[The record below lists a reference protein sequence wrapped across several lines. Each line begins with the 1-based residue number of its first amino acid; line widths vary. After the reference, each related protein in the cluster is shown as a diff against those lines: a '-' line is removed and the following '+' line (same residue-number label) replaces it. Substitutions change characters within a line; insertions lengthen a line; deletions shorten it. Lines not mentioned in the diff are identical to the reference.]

1 MFDNIENNEVVI
13 ANAETVNTNSEKRL
27 LGVNYGLADIQA
39 VDIDTSLLK
48 SHSDELRSLE
58 ERVRQGMG
66 AAGKALKRIRD
77 KKLYKCTEF
86 KTFAKYCQARFRI
99 SKAHAY
105 RLIKFAETCEM
116 LQEDPGVISEK
127 ILRPLNQLPDDETKR
142 EVWEEVRNAN
152 KDKLPSEAEVNAAV
166 QARLNNE
173 SVTEVNTAGQLYSKR
188 LEKNFA
194 LDNLVSE
201 LIAETKLQQDGK
213 SPVQSSKRSAKELL
227 DVTVEFKKQLSEED
241 KQKLKKEYLRRM
253 SAFFD
258 QSVN

>member
-1 MFDNIENNEVVI
+1 MLNNIEKNEIVI
-13 ANAETVNTNSEKRL
+13 TNAETVNKL
-27 LGVNYGLADIQA
+27 
-39 VDIDTSLLK
+39 
-48 SHSDELRSLE
+48 HSAELCSLE

-77 KKLYKCTEF
+77 QKLYQCTEF

-142 EVWEEVRNAN
+142 EVWEEVCNAN
-152 KDKLPSEAEVNAAV
+152 KGKLPSEAEVNVAV
-166 QARLNNE
+166 QARLNKE
-173 SVTEVNTAGQLYSKR
+173 SGTGVNTAGQLYSKR

-194 LDNLVSE
+194 MENLVSE
-201 LIAETKLQQDGK
+201 LIAETRLQQEGK
-213 SPVQSSKRSAKELL
+213 STVQSSKRSAKELL
-227 DVTVEFKKQLSEED
+227 DVTVEFKKQLSEKD
-241 KQKLKKEYLRRM
+241 KQMLKDEYLRRM

>member
-1 MFDNIENNEVVI
+1 
-13 ANAETVNTNSEKRL
+13 
-27 LGVNYGLADIQA
+27 
-39 VDIDTSLLK
+39 
-48 SHSDELRSLE
+48 
-58 ERVRQGMG
+58 
-66 AAGKALKRIRD
+66 
-77 KKLYKCTEF
+77 
-86 KTFAKYCQARFRI
+86 
-99 SKAHAY
+99 
-105 RLIKFAETCEM
+105 M

-241 KQKLKKEYLRRM
+241 KQMLKDEYLRRM

>member
-1 MFDNIENNEVVI
+1 
-13 ANAETVNTNSEKRL
+13 
-27 LGVNYGLADIQA
+27 
-39 VDIDTSLLK
+39 
-48 SHSDELRSLE
+48 
-58 ERVRQGMG
+58 
-66 AAGKALKRIRD
+66 
-77 KKLYKCTEF
+77 
-86 KTFAKYCQARFRI
+86 
-99 SKAHAY
+99 
-105 RLIKFAETCEM
+105 M

>member
-1 MFDNIENNEVVI
+1 
-13 ANAETVNTNSEKRL
+13 
-27 LGVNYGLADIQA
+27 
-39 VDIDTSLLK
+39 
-48 SHSDELRSLE
+48 
-58 ERVRQGMG
+58 
-66 AAGKALKRIRD
+66 
-77 KKLYKCTEF
+77 
-86 KTFAKYCQARFRI
+86 
-99 SKAHAY
+99 
-105 RLIKFAETCEM
+105 
-116 LQEDPGVISEK
+116 
-127 ILRPLNQLPDDETKR
+127 
-142 EVWEEVRNAN
+142 
-152 KDKLPSEAEVNAAV
+152 VNAAV
-166 QARLNNE
+166 QARLTNE